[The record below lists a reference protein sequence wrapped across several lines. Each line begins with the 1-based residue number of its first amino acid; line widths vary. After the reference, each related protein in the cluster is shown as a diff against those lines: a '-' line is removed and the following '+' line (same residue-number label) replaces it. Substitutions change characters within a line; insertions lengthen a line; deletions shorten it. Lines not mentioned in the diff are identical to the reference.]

1 MRSDLLLQLHLFAV
15 AFWLGVVAV
24 EYLLEQSRA
33 QSRSQGFMVAR
44 LHRKIDMI
52 FEMPAFSVVLL
63 TGILLFEPGRFD
75 GVYALKVITGATA
88 VIGNMLCLIP
98 VLKRRESA
106 DDDNLCEVI
115 VQSKHIDRI
124 SILAI
129 PAGLVA
135 LACGGYLMVLR

>member
-15 AFWLGVVAV
+15 AFWLAVAVV

>member
-1 MRSDLLLQLHLFAV
+1 
-15 AFWLGVVAV
+15 
-24 EYLLEQSRA
+24 
-33 QSRSQGFMVAR
+33 
-44 LHRKIDMI
+44 MI

>member
-115 VQSKHIDRI
+115 VQSKHSNR
-124 SILAI
+124 
-129 PAGLVA
+129 PANTPF
-135 LACGGYLMVLR
+135 